1 MDVQQKLD
9 ALLGAA
15 TDAGTVPGV
24 AALVTDAEGTTYQN
38 AFGERVL
45 GSGTPM
51 TTDTV
56 FWIASMTKAITGAAA
71 MQLVEQGRLDLDAPA
86 RTVLPEIGELQVLEG
101 FDPDGQPKLRPPRQ
115 DITLRHLLT
124 HTAGCVYDMWSD
136 DIARCVGVLGIP
148 PISSRK
154 RASLMLPLL
163 FDPGTRWEYGTGID
177 WAGLMVEAVS
187 GQTLGA
193 YMAEHLFAPM
203 GMTSTSFA
211 STGEMQRRK
220 AKMHVRGPDG
230 SLQPQPDSPPSDTAE
245 FEMGGGGLLGTVEDY
260 GCFIR
265 MILNRGQAG
274 GRQIL
279 KPETVAM
286 MSVNQMG
293 TSRVTKLRSAGGVSN
308 DAEFFPGIEKTW
320 GLSFMINEQDAPTG
334 RAAGSLAWAGLANT
348 YYWIDPKN
356 GIGGVYATQI
366 LPFADDAALP
376 HYLAFEKAVYD
387 CLN

>member
-101 FDPDGQPKLRPPRQ
+101 FDADGQPKLRPPRQ

-203 GMTSTSFA
+203 GMVATAFA
-211 STGEMQRRK
+211 STEEMHRRK

-230 SLQPQPDSPPSDTAE
+230 SLQPQPDSPPSDIAE
-245 FEMGGGGLLGTVEDY
+245 FEMGGGGLVGTVEDY

-265 MILNRGQAG
+265 MILNRGRAG

>member
-1 MDVQQKLD
+1 LDVQQKLD

-15 TDAGTVPGV
+15 TDAGTVPGI
-24 AALVTDAEGTTYQN
+24 AALVTDADGTTYQN

-56 FWIASMTKAITGAAA
+56 LWIASMTKAITGAAA

-86 RTVLPEIGELQVLEG
+86 RAVVPEIGELQVLEG
-101 FDPDGQPKLRPPRQ
+101 FDADGQPKLRPPRQ

-124 HTAGCVYDMWSD
+124 HTAGCVYDMWSE
-136 DIARCVGVLGIP
+136 DIARCVEVLGIP

-203 GMTSTSFA
+203 GMTSTTFA
-211 STGEMQRRK
+211 STEEMHRRK

-230 SLQPQPDSPPSDTAE
+230 SLHPQPDSPPSDTAG

-274 GRQIL
+274 GQQIL
-279 KPETVAM
+279 KPETVDM

-293 TSRVTKLRSAGGVSN
+293 DSRVTKLKSAGGVSN

-366 LPFADDAALP
+366 LPFADDEALP